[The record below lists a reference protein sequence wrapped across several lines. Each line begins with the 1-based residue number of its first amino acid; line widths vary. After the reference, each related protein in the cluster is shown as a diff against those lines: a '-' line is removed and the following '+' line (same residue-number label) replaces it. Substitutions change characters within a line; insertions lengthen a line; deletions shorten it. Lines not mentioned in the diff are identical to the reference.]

1 MADKAGKAQ
10 GGGWFGQAVKRK
22 EDAALL
28 AGKGKFVDDL
38 DPAGALHAAFT
49 RSPHAHARILSID
62 TSKAQA
68 MPGVHAVWTWKD
80 LPEVMR
86 GQRLPLYVP
95 NPAIRQIRMQHMLAK
110 DEACMVGEPIAIVLA
125 DSRYIADDAAALVEI
140 EWDVLE
146 PVADVRSAL
155 DEPKLTAHAGAADNI
170 VARVPMKYG
179 DIDAAFAKAPHV
191 FTDRIF
197 QHRGGPFFI
206 ETRGLIARFDEV
218 SGELTAHVA
227 CQGAHRLKRAFMDML
242 ELGDDQVR
250 VIAPE
255 VGGGFGPKGAFYCEY
270 GAVAAAAQAFR
281 RPVKWIE
288 DRREN
293 FYVTHQER
301 DQWWDLEIAVDND
314 GKLLGLRG
322 RLVHDNGAYIPW
334 GLVLPWIAA
343 TTVPGPYVLPAYDL
357 DLTVMYTNKTS
368 CTPVRGAGRPQ
379 AVFAMERMMD
389 LVADKLGID
398 RAELRRRNFIQPDQ
412 MPYKVGIVFRD
423 GRPVTYDSGNY
434 PECQRAALEAI
445 DWNGFPARQKAA
457 LAEGRHIGVAVS
469 NAVEGTGLGPYE
481 GATVRISTTGKV
493 TLTTGATPHGQGH
506 KTAFAQVVA
515 DQLGVSFEDV
525 TVVTG
530 DTGGIAL
537 GMGTFASRSAVNAGN
552 SAHLAAIEV
561 AAKVKKV
568 ASEMMEVAEADL
580 ELKDGAVN
588 VKGAPGM
595 RKTFREV
602 ANLAI
607 GMYGFSMPAHRDPG
621 LEATVYFKPE
631 QSTYAS
637 SCHVAEVEV
646 DIETGHIRIDR
657 FIVSHDCGRVINPL
671 IVQGQVVG
679 GVAHGLGNALLERL
693 VHDANATPVS
703 TSFAEYLMPMA
714 TDMPPRVELLHT
726 ETPSPLNPLGVKGAG
741 EGGTIAAIAAIVGA
755 VENALSPF
763 GVRISE
769 TPLSP
774 QRVVE
779 LVRAAKTV
787 GRG

>member
-1 MADKAGKAQ
+1 MVTKAGKAQ
-10 GGGWFGQAVKRK
+10 GGTWFGAAVKRK
-22 EDAALL
+22 EDASLL

-38 DPAGALHAAFT
+38 DPAGALHAAFA
-49 RSPHAHARILSID
+49 RSPHAHARIRSID
-62 TSKAQA
+62 TAA
-68 MPGVHAVWTWKD
+68 ALGIPGVHAVWTWGD

-86 GQRLPLYVP
+86 EQRMPLYVP
-95 NPAIRQIRMQHMLAK
+95 NPAIKQVRMQHILAK
-110 DEACMVGEPIAIVLA
+110 EEVCIVGDPVAVVLA
-125 DSRYIADDAAALVEI
+125 DSRYLAEDATQLIVVDYE
-140 EWDVLE
+140 VLE
-146 PVADVRSAL
+146 PVADVRDAL
-155 DEPKLTAHAGAADNI
+155 DDPGNTAHTGATDNL

-179 DIDAAFAKAPHV
+179 DIDAAFAKAAHV
-191 FTDRIF
+191 FKDRIF

-206 ETRGLIARFDEV
+206 ETRGLVAQFDEV
-218 SGELTAHVA
+218 TGQLTAQVS

-242 ELGDDQVR
+242 DLGDNQVR

-270 GAVAAAAQAFR
+270 GAVAAAAMAFG

-293 FYVTHQER
+293 FQVTHQER
-301 DQWWDLEIAVDND
+301 DQWWDLEIAVDKD
-314 GKLLGLRG
+314 AKLLGLRG

-357 DLTVMYTNKTS
+357 DLTVMYTNKTP

-379 AVFAMERMMD
+379 AVFAMERMVD
-389 LVADKLGID
+389 LVAGRMGLD
-398 RAELRRRNFIQPDQ
+398 RADVRRRNFIQPAQ

-423 GRPVTYDSGNY
+423 GRPVTYDSGDY
-434 PECQRAALEAI
+434 PACQAAALEAA
-445 DWNGFPARQKAA
+445 DWDGFAARQKAA
-457 LAEGRHIGVAVS
+457 LAEGRYIGISVS

-580 ELKDGAVN
+580 ELNDGAVN

-595 RKTFREV
+595 KKTFREV
-602 ANLAI
+602 ANLAV

-646 DIETGHIRIDR
+646 DIETGQVRINR

-671 IVQGQVVG
+671 IVHGQVVG

-693 VHDANATPVS
+693 VHDANATPLS

-714 TDMPPRVELLHT
+714 TDMPARVELRHT

-741 EGGTIAAIAAIVGA
+741 EGGTIPAPAAIIAAIEDALSPWAVRFAECPLTPERIVGA
-755 VENALSPF
+755 VK
-763 GVRISE
+763 
-769 TPLSP
+769 
-774 QRVVE
+774 
-779 LVRAAKTV
+779 AAGKA
-787 GRG
+787 G

>member
-1 MADKAGKAQ
+1 MVEKAGKAQ
-10 GGGWFGQAVKRK
+10 GGGWFGAAVKRK

-28 AGKGKFVDDL
+28 TGRGRFVDDL
-38 DPAGALHAAFT
+38 DPGNLLHAAFT
-49 RSPHAHARILSID
+49 RSPHAHARIRSVD
-62 TSKAQA
+62 TSKAKA
-68 MPGVHAVWTWKD
+68 LPGVHAVWTWAD

-86 GQRLPLYVP
+86 EQRLPLYVP
-95 NPAIRQIRMQHMLAK
+95 NPAIKQIRMQHMLAK
-110 DEACMVGEPIAIVLA
+110 EEVCIVGEPVAVV
-125 DSRYIADDAAALVEI
+125 IADNRYTAEDAAQLIEI
-140 EWDVLE
+140 DYDVL
-146 PVADVRSAL
+146 PAVADVR
-155 DEPKLTAHAGAADNI
+155 TAFETPGKTVHAGAADNL
-170 VARVPMKYG
+170 VGRVPMHYG
-179 DIDAAFAKAPHV
+179 DTDAAFAKAAYI
-191 FTDRIF
+191 FKDRIF

-206 ETRGLIARFDEV
+206 ECRGLVAQFDD
-218 SGELTAHVA
+218 STGQLTAHVS

-242 ELGDDQVR
+242 DLGDNQVR

-270 GAVAAAAQAFR
+270 GSVAAAAMAFG

-293 FYVTHQER
+293 FLITHQER
-301 DQWWDLEIAVDND
+301 DQWWDLEIAVDKD
-314 GKLLGLRG
+314 AKLLGLRG
-322 RLVHDNGAYIPW
+322 QLVHDNGAYIPW

-343 TTVPGPYVLPAYDL
+343 TTVPGPYVLPAYHL
-357 DLTVMYTNKTS
+357 DLVVAYTNKTP

-389 LVADKLGID
+389 LVAHKMGLD
-398 RAELRRRNFIQPDQ
+398 RAEVRRRNFIQPDQ

-423 GRPVTYDSGNY
+423 GRPVTYDSGDY
-434 PECQRAALEAI
+434 PACQASALDAVGY
-445 DWNGFPARQKAA
+445 DGFAARQKAA
-457 LAEGRHIGVAVS
+457 LAKGKYIGVGIS

-561 AAKVKKV
+561 ATKVKKV

-637 SCHVAEVEV
+637 SCHAAEVEV
-646 DIETGHIRIDR
+646 DIETGQVKINR
-657 FIVSHDCGRVINPL
+657 FIVAHDCGRVINPL
-671 IVQGQVVG
+671 IVEGQVVG

-693 VHDANATPVS
+693 VHDENANPVS

-714 TDMPPRVELLHT
+714 TDMPGRVELRHI

-741 EGGTIAAIAAIVGA
+741 EAGTIAAIAAIVGA
-755 VENALSPF
+755 VEDALSPF

-779 LVRAAKTV
+779 LVKAGGPAP
-787 GRG
+787 

>member
-1 MADKAGKAQ
+1 MVEKAGKAQ
-10 GGGWFGQAVKRK
+10 GGGWFGAAVKRK

-28 AGKGKFVDDL
+28 TGRGRFVDDL
-38 DPAGALHAAFT
+38 DPGNLLHAAFA
-49 RSPHAHARILSID
+49 RSPHAHARIRSID
-62 TSKAQA
+62 TAKAKA
-68 MPGVHAVWTWKD
+68 LPGVHAVWTWTD

-86 GQRLPLYVP
+86 EQRLPLYVP
-95 NPAIRQIRMQHMLAK
+95 NPAIKQIRMQHMLAK
-110 DEACMVGEPIAIVLA
+110 EEVCIVGEPVAVV
-125 DSRYIADDAAALVEI
+125 IADNRYTAEDAAQLIDVDY
-140 EWDVLE
+140 DVL
-146 PVADVRSAL
+146 PAVADVR
-155 DEPKLTAHAGAADNI
+155 TAFATPEKTVHTGAADNI
-170 VARVPMKYG
+170 VGRIPMRYG
-179 DIDAAFAKAPHV
+179 DTDAAFAKATHI
-191 FTDRIF
+191 FKDRIF

-206 ETRGLIARFDEV
+206 ECRGLVAQYDD
-218 SGELTAHVA
+218 STGQLTAHVS

-242 ELGDDQVR
+242 DLGDNQVR
-250 VIAPE
+250 VVAPE
-255 VGGGFGPKGAFYCEY
+255 VGGGFGPKGSFYCEY
-270 GAVAAAAQAFR
+270 ASVAAAAMTFG

-293 FYVTHQER
+293 FLITHQER
-301 DQWWDLEIAVDND
+301 DQWWDLEIAVDENA
-314 GKLLGLRG
+314 KLLGLRG
-322 RLVHDNGAYIPW
+322 QLVHDNGAYIPW

-343 TTVPGPYVLPAYDL
+343 TTVPGPYVLPAYHL
-357 DLTVMYTNKTS
+357 DLVVAYTNKTP

-389 LVADKLGID
+389 LVAHKMGLD
-398 RAELRRRNFIQPDQ
+398 RAEVRRRNFIQPGQ
-412 MPYKVGIVFRD
+412 MPYKVGIIFRD
-423 GRPVTYDSGNY
+423 GRPVTYDSGDY
-434 PECQRAALEAI
+434 PACQASALDAVGY
-445 DWNGFPARQKAA
+445 DGFATRQKTS
-457 LAEGRHIGVAVS
+457 LAQGKYIGIGIS

-561 AAKVKKV
+561 ATKVKKV

-595 RKTFREV
+595 KKTFREV
-602 ANLAI
+602 ANLAN

-637 SCHVAEVEV
+637 SCHAAEVEV
-646 DIETGHIRIDR
+646 DIETGQVKINR
-657 FIVSHDCGRVINPL
+657 FIVAHDCGRVINPL
-671 IVQGQVVG
+671 IVEGQVVG

-693 VHDANATPVS
+693 VHDENANPVS

-714 TDMPPRVELLHT
+714 TDMPDRVELRHI

-741 EGGTIAAIAAIVGA
+741 EAGTIAAIAAIVGA

-779 LVRAAKTV
+779 LVRA
-787 GRG
+787 GRRAG

>member
-1 MADKAGKAQ
+1 MIAKAGLSQ
-10 GGGWFGQAVKRK
+10 GGKWFGAAVKRK

-28 AGKGKFVDDL
+28 TGRGRFVDDIEL
-38 DPAGALHAAFT
+38 GGMLHAAFT
-49 RSPHAHARILSID
+49 RSPYAHAAIRSID
-62 TSKAQA
+62 ASAAKAL
-68 MPGVHAVWTWKD
+68 PGVHAVLTYAD
-80 LPEVMR
+80 LPAVMR
-86 GQRLPLYVP
+86 EQRLPLYVP
-95 NPAIRQIRMQHMLAK
+95 NPAITQVRMQHVLAR
-110 DEACMVGEPIAIVLA
+110 DEACIVGEPIAIVIA
-125 DSRYIADDAAALVEI
+125 DHRYIAEDAAALVVVDY
-140 EWDVLE
+140 DVL
-146 PVADVRSAL
+146 PAVADVRAAV
-155 DEPKLTAHAGAADNI
+155 DAPKVAAHKNAADNI
-170 VARVPMKYG
+170 AARVPMKYG
-179 DIDAAFAKAPHV
+179 DIDAAFRNAPHV
-191 FTDRIF
+191 FKQRLF

-206 ETRGLIARFDEV
+206 ETRGLVVVHDPV
-218 SGELTAHVA
+218 SDSLTCHVA

-242 ELGDDQVR
+242 DLGDNQVR
-250 VIAPE
+250 VIAPD

-270 GAVAAAAQAFR
+270 AAVAAAAIR
-281 RPVKWIE
+281 LGRPVKWIE

-293 FYVTHQER
+293 FLITHQER
-301 DQWWDLEIAVDND
+301 DQWWDLEIAIDSD
-314 GKLLGLRG
+314 AKLRG
-322 RLVHDNGAYIPW
+322 RLVHDNGAYLPW

-357 DLTVMYTNKTS
+357 DLVVAFTNKTS

-389 LVADKLGID
+389 LVAREMKLD
-398 RAELRRRNFIQPDQ
+398 PAEVRRRNFIKPDQ

-423 GRPVTYDSGNY
+423 GRPVTYDSGDY
-434 PECQRAALEAI
+434 PECQRGALAAA
-445 DWNGFPARQKAA
+445 DYDGFPARQAAA
-457 LAEGRHIGVAVS
+457 LKQRRYIGIAVS

-481 GATVRISTTGKV
+481 GATVRVSTTGKI
-493 TLTTGATPHGQGH
+493 TLSTGATPHGQGH

-525 TVVTG
+525 TVITG
-530 DTGGIAL
+530 DTGVIAL

-561 AAKVKKV
+561 ATKVKKI
-568 ASEMMEVAEADL
+568 AAEMMEVAEADL
-580 ELKDGAVN
+580 ELEDGAVH

-595 RKTFREV
+595 KRTLREV

-607 GMYGFSMPAHRDPG
+607 GMYGFSMPAHREPG

-646 DIETGHIRIDR
+646 DIETGKVDIRR
-657 FIVSHDCGRVINPL
+657 FIVNHDCGRVINPL
-671 IVQGQVVG
+671 IVEGQVVG

-693 VHDANATPVS
+693 VHDDNATPVS
-703 TSFAEYLMPMA
+703 TSLADYLMPMA
-714 TDMPPRVELLHT
+714 TDMPKVELHHI

-755 VENALSPF
+755 IENALSPF
-763 GVRISE
+763 GVRITE

-774 QRVVE
+774 QRIVE
-779 LVRAAKTV
+779 LVAAA
-787 GRG
+787 RSSRQ